1 MKIISD
7 KESVVANTLNEKRL
21 KAYIDI
27 YKETDFAG
35 IGILI
40 DEELNVYKY
49 VWNIGFSKE
58 THSFGNNNYLYK
70 CNNKVKYEDLETYLI
85 KDINIIEKEYPNNS
99 DDNERF
105 NEIVR
110 LKNYVNEFFN
120 KELYELIF
128 NKIKELT
135 EEDLWKY

>member
-21 KAYIDI
+21 KAYVDI
-27 YKETDFAG
+27 YKENDFAG
-35 IGILI
+35 LGILV

-49 VWNIGFSKE
+49 LWNIGFSKE
-58 THSFGNNNYLYK
+58 THSFGNNTYLYK
-70 CNNKVKYEDLETYLI
+70 FNNKINYEELENYLI
-85 KDINIIEKEYPNNS
+85 KEINIIEKEYPDNS
-99 DDNERF
+99 DENERF

-120 KELYELIF
+120 KELYELIKD
-128 NKIKELT
+128 KIVELT
-135 EEDLWKY
+135 KEDL

>member
-7 KESVVANTLNEKRL
+7 KESAVANTLNEKRL

-135 EEDLWKY
+135 EEDL

>member
-135 EEDLWKY
+135 EEDL